1 MKTVRRLLYRDIV
14 WSVVFVAVAFLSL
27 FYFIDFVDEL
37 ENVGRNGYTLGHAVL
52 HGLLALPGHFYEL
65 FPIAVLIGTIYAMAR
80 LAQSSEFTILRTAG
94 LGPGRALRLLA
105 IPGLAFAAL
114 TLVVGDY
121 VVPIS
126 EREAVSIKAGA
137 RGGLQYGGG
146 GAWLK
151 ERRTAPPGDPQQ
163 ERSISVNI
171 SATGSGLQLL
181 GVRIFEFDTDGRLR
195 SQIEARSGQVQ
206 KDGLWRLREV
216 QRADWPAPSASQAA
230 GHATHQAAGTA
241 ATGLP
246 SANVHLASLPQLD
259 WPSSLDAGVVAAA
272 LLPVQTM
279 STLDLWRYTSHL
291 ADQDQ
296 AVQQHEIQFWKK
308 ALYPLACVVMVALAL
323 PFAYLHARAG
333 GVSYKVFGGIM
344 LGISFVLLNN
354 ASGHLG
360 LLRHWTPWLAAAAP
374 SGLYLLISM
383 GAFAWLVRY
392 R

>member
-37 ENVGRNGYTLGHAVL
+37 ESVGRGGYTLGHAVL
-52 HGLLALPGHFYEL
+52 RGLLLLPGHFYEL

-94 LGPGRALRLLA
+94 LGPGRALYLLA
-105 IPGLAFAAL
+105 LPGLVFAL
-114 TLVVGDY
+114 ITFIVGDY
-121 VVPIS
+121 VAPQA
-126 EREAVSIKAGA
+126 ERQAVALKAGA
-137 RGGLQYGGG
+137 RGGLSFGSG

-151 ERRTAPPGDPQQ
+151 DRRGGEPAIGPAGGSSGSGSGPSADT
-163 ERSISVNI
+163 ERSISVNV
-171 SATGSGLQLL
+171 SAATGSGDLQ
-181 GVRIFEFDTDGRLR
+181 GVRIFEFDSAGRLR
-195 SQIEARSGQVQ
+195 TRIEAKSAQVR
-206 KDGLWRLREV
+206 KDGSWDLRGVE
-216 QRADWPAPSASQAA
+216 RTEWPTPDAA
-230 GHATHQAAGTA
+230 VRGTA
-241 ATGLP
+241 LL
-246 SANVHLASLPQLD
+246 LASLPQLA
-259 WPSSLDAGVVAAA
+259 WPTTLNAGVVASA

-296 AVQQHEIQFWKK
+296 AVQRHEIAFWKK

-360 LLRHWTPWLAAAAP
+360 LLRQWTPWIAAAAP
-374 SGLYLLISM
+374 SGLYLLISL
-383 GAFAWLVRY
+383 GAFAWLVRF

>member
-1 MKTVRRLLYRDIV
+1 MKTVRLLLYRDIV

-27 FYFIDFVDEL
+27 FFFIDFVDEL
-37 ENVGRNGYTLGHAVL
+37 ESVGRGGYTLGQATARCVME
-52 HGLLALPGHFYEL
+52 LPGHFYEL

-105 IPGLAFAAL
+105 LPGLAFAL
-114 TLVVGDY
+114 ITFVVGDY
-121 VVPIS
+121 VAPVT
-126 EREAVSIKAGA
+126 ERQAVALKAGV
-137 RGGLQYGGG
+137 RGGVSLGSG

-151 ERRTAPPGDPQQ
+151 ERRAGADG
-163 ERSISVNI
+163 ERSISVNV
-171 SATGSGLQLL
+171 SAAGAGGELL

-195 SQIEARSGQVQ
+195 TRLEAASGLVQ
-206 KDGLWRLREV
+206 ANGSWRLREV
-216 QRADWPAPSASQAA
+216 QQTDWPTPE
-230 GHATHQAAGTA
+230 HAQQGKP
-241 ATGLP
+241 LRQQ
-246 SANVHLASLPQLD
+246 SLAELA
-259 WPSSLDAGVVAAA
+259 WPSTLNASVVAAA
-272 LLPVQTM
+272 LLPVGVM
-279 STLDLWRYTSHL
+279 STVDLWRYTSHL
-291 ADQDQ
+291 SDQDQ
-296 AVQQHEIQFWKK
+296 AVQRYEIQFWKK

-360 LLRHWTPWLAAAAP
+360 MLRQWTPWLVAAAP
-374 SGLYLLISM
+374 SGLYLLMSM

>member
-14 WSVVFVAVAFLSL
+14 WSVVFVAIAFLSL

-37 ENVGRNGYTLGHAVL
+37 ENVGRNGYTLGHAVV

-114 TLVVGDY
+114 TWVVGDY

-126 EREAVSIKAGA
+126 ERQAVSIKAGA

-151 ERRTAPPGDPQQ
+151 ERRAAPAGDPQQ

-171 SATGSGLQLL
+171 SATGTGLQLL

-216 QRADWPAPSASQAA
+216 QRADWPAPAQGPASQAA
-230 GHATHQAAGTA
+230 SPAAGKA
-241 ATGLP
+241 AADVQLFNLP
-246 SANVHLASLPQLD
+246 LLD

-279 STLDLWRYTSHL
+279 STLDLWRYASHL

-296 AVQQHEIQFWKK
+296 AVQQYEIQFWKK

>member
-14 WSVVFVAVAFLSL
+14 WSVVFVAIAFLSL

-37 ENVGRNGYTLGHAVL
+37 ENVGRNNYTLGHAVV

-105 IPGLAFAAL
+105 VPGFAFAAL
-114 TLVVGDY
+114 TLGVGDY

-126 EREAVSIKAGA
+126 EREAVSLKAGA
-137 RGGLQYGGG
+137 GGGLQYGGG

-151 ERRTAPPGDPQQ
+151 ERRAAPPGQPLQ
-163 ERSISVNI
+163 ERSISINI
-171 SATGSGLQLL
+171 SGTGSALQLL
-181 GVRIFEFDTDGRLR
+181 GVRIFEFDSDGRLR

-206 KDGLWRLREV
+206 NNGVWQLREV

-230 GHATHQAAGTA
+230 GKAAAGVQ
-241 ATGLP
+241 LF
-246 SANVHLASLPQLD
+246 SLPRLD

-296 AVQQHEIQFWKK
+296 AVQQYEIQFWKK

>member
-14 WSVVFVAVAFLSL
+14 WSVVFVSIAFLSL

-151 ERRTAPPGDPQQ
+151 ERRAAPASDPQQ

-195 SQIEARSGQVQ
+195 SQIEAGSGQVQ

-216 QRADWPAPSASQAA
+216 QRADWPAPQASQAA
-230 GHATHQAAGTA
+230 GKA

-246 SANVHLASLPQLD
+246 SAKVHLASLPQLD

>member
-1 MKTVRRLLYRDIV
+1 MKTVRRLLYRDV
-14 WSVVFVAVAFLSL
+14 LWSVVFVAIAFLSL

-37 ENVGRNGYTLGHAVL
+37 ESVGRNGYTLGHAVV

-105 IPGLAFAAL
+105 IPGFAFAAL

-126 EREAVSIKAGA
+126 EREAVSLKAGA

-151 ERRTAPPGDPQQ
+151 ERRAAPAGQPLQ
-163 ERSISVNI
+163 ERSISINI
-171 SATGSGLQLL
+171 SGTGSALQLL

-206 KDGLWRLREV
+206 KNGVWQLREV

-230 GHATHQAAGTA
+230 AGVQ
-241 ATGLP
+241 LY
-246 SANVHLASLPQLD
+246 SLPQLD

-296 AVQQHEIQFWKK
+296 AVQQYEIQFWKK

>member
-1 MKTVRRLLYRDIV
+1 VAAIQQAERRMKTVRRLLYRDIV
-14 WSVVFVAVAFLSL
+14 WSVVFVAIAFLSL

-37 ENVGRNGYTLGHAVL
+37 ESVGRSGYTLGHAL
-52 HGLLALPGHFYEL
+52 LRGLLMLPGHFYEL

-94 LGPGRALRLLA
+94 LGPGRALYLLA
-105 IPGLAFAAL
+105 LPGLVFAL
-114 TLVVGDY
+114 ITFVVGDY
-121 VVPIS
+121 VAPQA
-126 EREAVSIKAGA
+126 ERQAVALKAGA
-137 RGGLQYGGG
+137 RGSLSFGSG

-151 ERRTAPPGDPQQ
+151 DRRGTAPVTGPAGDDT
-163 ERSISVNI
+163 ERSISVNV
-171 SATGSGLQLL
+171 SAASGSGDLQ
-181 GVRIFEFDTDGRLR
+181 GIRIFEFDSAGRLR
-195 SQIEARSGQVQ
+195 SRIEAASAQVK
-206 KDGLWRLREV
+206 KDGTWDLRGVE
-216 QRADWPAPSASQAA
+216 RTDWPTPDDAVRGVALKL
-230 GHATHQAAGTA
+230 TK
-241 ATGLP
+241 
-246 SANVHLASLPQLD
+246 LPQLA
-259 WPSSLDAGVVAAA
+259 WHTTLNAGVVASA

-291 ADQDQ
+291 EDQDQ
-296 AVQQHEIQFWKK
+296 AVQRHEIAFWKK

-360 LLRHWTPWLAAAAP
+360 LLRQWTPWIAAAAP
-374 SGLYLLISM
+374 SGLYLLISL
-383 GAFAWLVRY
+383 GAFAWLVRF